1 MTRPRK
7 FNSEYTAA
15 IRFALDNNSAA
26 VPLDCSLG
34 NGKTQADT
42 ACRTRSRFVDPEKG
56 LKDFLVVLGGD
67 AMAAIAYRNVDAART
82 SRRGERDLRA
92 RRAVLNR
99 VMNKIY

>member
-34 NGKTQADT
+34 NGKAQTDT
-42 ACRTRSRFVDPEKG
+42 ASRTRSRFVDPEKG
-56 LKDFLVVLGGD
+56 LKDSLVILGCN
-67 AMAAIAYRNVDAART
+67 AMPAIAYRNLDSAWM
-82 SRRGERDLRA
+82 SCRRDCCLRVGG
-92 RRAVLNR
+92 AVLNR
-99 VMNKIY
+99 VA